1 MNRSLKKIWNVIS
14 SILVA
19 LVVILALLLVGARI
33 VGLQVFTVL
42 SGSMEPTYHTGALI
56 YVKKVDPYTIE
67 VGQPI
72 TFMLDENTVATHRV
86 VGIVPDE
93 EDPSVIRFRTKG
105 DANEAEDGSLVH
117 YKNVIGTPVFTI
129 PYLGYVADYIQHPP
143 GMYVAISAGAVLLL
157 LVFIPDIFAD
167 DKDKKQGKEKKSA
180 RRYQGAHVAVNKAAA
195 ADAVPEK
202 AAEESLTD
210 EIRRKTENLLTDEE
224 VEDIRREVEAGRFD
238 DAAAEALRQELLRR
252 EAKRSAQ

>member
-19 LVVILALLLVGARI
+19 IVVLLALLLVGARI

-42 SGSMEPTYHTGALI
+42 SGSMEPTYHTGSLI

-72 TFMLDENTVATHRV
+72 TFMLDESTVATHRV

-93 EDPSVIRFRTKG
+93 EDPTVIRFRTKG
-105 DANEAEDGSLVH
+105 DANEAEDGGLVH
-117 YKNVIGTPVFTI
+117 YKNVIGTPIFSI

-157 LVFIPDIFAD
+157 LVFLPDVFAPD
-167 DKDKKQGKEKKSA
+167 DKDKDKKKKKASRRRGAYAQPRSA
-180 RRYQGAHVAVNKAAA
+180 APA
-195 ADAVPEK
+195 PETE
-202 AAEESLTD
+202 AEESLTE
-210 EIRRKTENLLTDEE
+210 EIRRKTEGLLTDEE
-224 VEDIRREVEAGRFD
+224 IELVRQAVEAGRFD
-238 DAAAEALRQELLRR
+238 AEAAAELRKVLLRR
-252 EAKRSAQ
+252 DAKRNAQ

>member
-1 MNRSLKKIWNVIS
+1 MNKSLKKIWNAIS

-19 LVVILALLLVGARI
+19 LVVLLALLLVGARI

-42 SGSMEPTYHTGALI
+42 SGSMEPTYHTGSLI
-56 YVKKVDPYTIE
+56 YVKKVDPYTIKE
-67 VGQPI
+67 GQPI

-93 EDPSVIRFRTKG
+93 EDPAVIRFRTKG

-117 YKNVIGTPVFTI
+117 YKNVIGTPIFSI

-143 GMYVAISAGAVLLL
+143 GMYIAISAGAVLLL

-167 DKDKKQGKEKKSA
+167 DKEQEKKKKSS
-180 RRYQGAHVAVNKAAA
+180 RRKKGAHAAAHKAAA
-195 ADAVPEK
+195 VDVTPEEPAD
-202 AAEESLTD
+202 ESLTD
-210 EIRRKTENLLTDEE
+210 EIRRKTDNLLTDDE
-224 VEDIRREVEAGRFD
+224 VEAIRQTVEAGRFD
-238 DAAAEALRQELLRR
+238 KAAADALRQELI
-252 EAKRSAQ
+252 KRKAERDAQ